1 MAGPPSTSSSGRRTS
16 AGPGTTQPG
25 TFGPGS
31 TLAGQDFQT
40 IADKLKEPSFDLK
53 AKVALATEL
62 RDSIDMH
69 QKDLDL
75 ARLFEV
81 LLPAFVEILHD
92 GKPSMIGNSPEN
104 KLRNLLIQILH
115 RLPHV
120 EPLRQHAPSLM
131 ALLLQL
137 LRTENE
143 ENAVLCMKVVIDLHR
158 TYSRPPPPSPSNPPN
173 PDGAPDPTVQQIEA
187 SVDEFLEIV
196 AELFKNMGSVVEET
210 FRDTRSTRSSAQAGG
225 SGSSEA
231 ASQSP
236 AAPPASL
243 EGDGGAAGGT
253 ANVVHAPAM
262 RSFKLLQDCPASIVF
277 IFQTYRPMV
286 NKAITIFVPLVFDF
300 IQMQAAPQA
309 KKHASME
316 KGQSWVG
323 ICPEIPKEKRA
334 AFESMVMAQ
343 TKTMSF
349 LAYIHR
355 VSNTALSAYLNVLP
369 EIAVRL
375 MKDCPSEAVA
385 MKRDLI
391 IATRHILQSD
401 LRTAFLSQIDTL
413 LDEHVLTGNSVTGH
427 ENLRPLAY
435 SMLADLI
442 HHCRADLT
450 LPQLSRV
457 VHTYC
462 ANIHD
467 PTLASAIQTMC
478 SKLLLNLIDPI
489 ASKDPAEATKIL
501 QRILLAFVTRM
512 EAMAEIRDEW
522 GKWSRAREPLGVTV
536 EKVKEREK
544 ERQEWEQRRKDKG
557 KGKETDEQKMEVE
570 GGEEEKR
577 DEKSEEKD
585 EEKKEEES
593 EKMEVDGE
601 DEKDK
606 DKAKVEASDDEPPPL
621 LELDDVDIERAKPV
635 RKAVVMVDPGPDP
648 VKDARFLFRN
658 LLFGF
663 KTLSVA
669 LSRMGG
675 HGPDAELMC
684 RFFDAAVKCMVVF
697 DSSRDQGREQKEVME
712 VLSTTLVNTE
722 LVIFQEVI
730 ENRMGFFFEEL
741 IRNHELLVIPQ
752 SLLSNEQVSQ
762 HFVAILFRFLSDR
775 LPDLGNNNKE
785 NTSVMLRLYK
795 MSFMAVTIFPEKNE
809 PVLLPHLTN
818 LIMSSLKLAGQAAE
832 PNSYYLLL
840 RALFR
845 SIGGGRFEILYNEVL
860 PSLQVLLEQLNALLK
875 SADKSRKDLFA
886 ELILTV
892 PVRLSVLLPYL
903 SYLMRPLVHALQAG
917 SDLISQGLRTL
928 ELCVDNLTQ
937 EFLGPLMAPV
947 IDEVMV
953 GLWKLLRPLPFNHQH
968 AHTTMRILGKIGGRN
983 RKGFDPPKLEWK
995 PVGPEAL
1002 LNVKFEGKDAA
1013 IRIGPS
1019 VDVALKII
1027 KRGDV
1032 HYRRVAYSFLKYS
1045 IPIFLREGLPA
1056 GEPEETFGNVLRG
1069 LYEATRVDEFSD
1081 EANKYILDLARL
1093 IFGLELDKE
1102 LPENPAHAKQVLP
1115 LCSALIDGII
1125 ENLCSVETPDLTKAA
1140 EQTLAIVELLI
1151 SKRDPEAK
1159 KLYPPTA
1166 LLHQMMSRLASLCY
1180 DPSWQRK
1187 TGAAMGIS
1195 ILTSKVTLPVKFI
1208 AEHEIEIVRALVFA
1222 IKDMPGE
1229 APSNSQM
1236 VVDTLHHVVSICN
1249 QASAREELGA
1259 QKPALNYLVG
1269 LLLLE
1274 VCSQVSAVRA
1284 AVKKAL
1290 SIISDAAGVPLTEML
1305 MPVRDRL
1312 LGPIFTKPLRAL
1324 GFTMQIGHID
1334 AITYCITRE
1343 PPLLE
1348 VDEQL
1353 VRLLHEALGIAD
1365 AEDTAL
1371 LGGKATHKTMAPL
1384 TQLRVVCVQLL
1395 SAALANPQLNTP
1407 TYNQTRVRAL
1417 SVYFKLLYAKA
1428 PEVVDAAYQSL
1439 KQVMLAQG
1447 KLPKDLLQSGLK
1459 PVLMNLADHKKLSV
1473 ASLQGLA
1480 RLLELLTNYFKVEI
1494 GQKLV
1499 DHFRSLAVPADVLR
1513 ASAKQPSEDTELEVM
1528 AAIVNIF
1535 HLLPHPAA
1543 GQYLEDVVKMVVDV
1557 ERLLKKLKTSIFT
1570 VPLAK
1575 FLRLHPAET
1584 TAFFFDRLSDE
1595 RFVTTFRAV
1604 ISSGHAQPIR
1614 DHISASAG
1622 QLFNPCFNTGGD
1634 IGYHAAL
1641 VIKELI
1647 LVDRSWIVA
1656 NDAVLGRLIQRW
1668 VSDVRRQRLA
1678 MQGTPHV
1685 QQLKEDAVVVE
1696 IFIAYLEQAEHIDL
1710 LFHVVDSYTYS
1721 TSADHTVLSRFLN
1734 RHVALSTNVAFK
1746 RAILDRFIDIFENA
1760 GVTKAHKSAALRL
1773 LVNPILLISFSR
1785 GEREADLI
1793 DVEWIAK
1800 VHDKIWH
1807 PLLTGAPDL
1816 GTLEEEELRV
1826 ELCHMTTQLIR
1837 SVPNLISLSDTK
1849 KDVIKFGW
1857 VSIRFDDITV
1867 TQSAYVLIASFL
1879 AQFESPNK
1887 IIVQI
1892 YVALL
1897 RAHQPEARNLVR
1909 EALDILAP
1917 ALPKRMAGGGGT
1929 GGATG
1934 TGGPS
1939 EVMWAK
1945 WTRKILIEE
1954 GSTTPLLVNVYQL
1967 IVRHPDL
1974 FFGTR
1979 DLFFPHMVASLAKL
1993 TLSTTITADTRVL
2006 TLDVIEL
2013 ILKWEKKRIELAK
2026 QEQAKMDVDDGTA
2039 AGSGETP
2046 TTSSPKREKSGKTER
2061 AVSVAPSTTSS
2072 GPVSS
2077 YVPPPSLRDQAINN
2091 LLRFISNSTEP
2102 LQRNNLV
2109 YRALALLRELIG
2121 PNVWGESN
2129 VKLSF
2134 FQRTFANDVNDE
2146 ALSQLCNSAEVLNVV
2161 SSYKPAEWHLSN
2173 IAVLHGIVEKGFASG
2188 EMRLASALR
2197 PVVERLF
2204 EHLPRGVTAE
2214 SGDVSP
2220 QAKAFVE
2227 WARST
2232 VDEGLR
2238 SMNNL
2243 PAVMLILQSWSKVEP
2258 ERIDA
2263 FIPSLIRVFSRYTKE
2278 HTASPTVVSSVDPQ
2292 LRLLVSSLEVLRQ
2305 RVSHLGEQRRWFL
2318 SAIVQL
2324 VEKSSNV
2331 DVCRFLL
2338 QMTRKWV
2345 FDKEEQYP
2353 TAKEKAGILA
2363 KMMSFESRNSEALQK
2378 EFLNLILDIYTDP
2391 QLARTELTF
2400 RLEPAFLMGC
2410 KVRDPVLRS
2419 KFLAVFDKSLATGL
2433 FSRLHYI
2440 LGVQSWEMLSETYW
2454 IHQALDL
2461 LLGAVDTQD
2470 PLFVVPT
2477 TSSTVALPADFVKQ
2491 LEGYNTGNLLGAA
2504 RKLLYADP
2512 NATHATWVSTFKAG
2526 WAVLGR
2532 TEQRHLTEFMV
2543 SLLMKEYH
2551 LRSVDRRPN
2560 VVQTLLQGALACS
2573 PPLLLP
2579 PHVVRYHARTFN
2591 AWHTGIELL
2600 QETLENPRE
2609 SDSVKEMAM
2618 DALTELYAELSED
2631 DLLYGLWRRRAAYNE
2646 TNAALSW
2653 EQIGEWGQAQVLHES
2668 AQITARSGVLPFT
2681 ESELALWEDHWI
2693 VAAQKLQQWDVLSDM
2708 AKNEGNKELL
2718 LECAWRLA
2726 DWNQERPMIEAAI
2739 ESMSPVATP
2748 RRRIFEAYLAL
2759 LSTYSVKTPEEATAA
2774 KKAFNK
2780 LCDEGIQLS
2789 LRKWYYLPETVTQAH
2804 VPLLQVFQQFVE
2816 LQETQSIFQSLAQTN
2831 ASNLDARSSELKS
2844 ILGTW
2849 RDRLPNLWDDVN
2861 IWSDLVAWRQHV
2873 FSAINK
2879 AYLPL
2884 VPPPNAPGGAQ
2895 NASSFAY
2902 RGFHETAW
2910 IINRF
2915 AHVARKHHLNE
2926 VCITSLTKIYTLP
2939 NIEIQEAFLK
2949 LREQAKSH
2957 YHNPAELASG
2967 LEVINNTNLMYFNGP
2982 QKAEFFTLKGMFL
2995 AKLHLHDEANQT
3007 FNLAVSMDMT
3017 FAKAWAEWGEYQDR
3031 MFKENPTDLN
3041 IAANAVSCY
3050 LQAAGLYKNAKVRK
3064 LLVRILWLLSLDDAN
3079 GTISKAFDNYK
3090 GEVPTWYWITFIP
3103 QLLLALSQREARY
3116 VRVILLKIAKAYP
3129 QALFFQLRTIRE
3141 DLAMAKRQ
3149 HQAQEAARAAAA
3161 KRAAESVGTNGEGAA
3176 DGDAST
3182 IGAPNEASQIAT
3194 PGGTATIPGPTQ
3206 RHPWEYVDEIL
3217 AVLKTAFPLLALSME
3232 MIVDQI
3238 ATRFKPQSEEDI
3250 YRLISALLADSLQQ
3264 YNARAFQPNDDGL
3277 LAQTT
3282 IGNIARFAENL
3293 QPSQIREQFEKDFLT
3308 SKPTL
3313 REYVQRLQGW
3323 RDRYEGLLN
3332 KRAKRS
3338 NLESS
3343 SHWLVEFQYQ
3353 KFDEIEVPGQY
3364 LQHEDNNNNFVRIS
3378 HFANKYD
3385 VARSHGTYFRRIS
3398 ILGQDGSVHQFA
3410 IQIPSVRTSRREE
3423 RIMQL
3428 FRMLN
3433 CPLATRKEARKRNIQ
3448 FTVPIVVPLAPG
3460 VRLVE
3465 NDASITA
3472 LQDIYEQHCD
3482 SIGIRREDPVL
3493 AFTERI
3499 RTLYRQDPP
3508 LSRPELFNGRQ
3519 EIAEE
3524 IALKMIPDTVL
3535 QKYMVKSMASP
3546 SDLWHLRKRMTMS
3559 MASFIFMTYILSMG
3573 GRTPSRIHI
3582 SRSTGKV
3589 FTSDMLPSIVP
3600 NKPEFI
3606 NMEPVPFRF
3615 TPNFQRFIGP
3625 HGTEGL
3631 LTSSLMAIARCLT
3644 ESEYD
3649 LEHRLSIFVRE
3660 EVLTWLSMSK
3670 SDSRSN
3676 LREYVLNAVD
3686 SVVRKAKVMSCKYER
3701 EKPPSAS
3708 VPVNQSILELLL
3720 QATNP
3725 QNLSR
3730 LTTTYEPKKGHNLC
3744 RQALY
3749 RCQVRA
3755 FANYGVHPLNP
3766 AAFGKAVRQAFP
3778 KLKTRRLGTRGHSRY
3793 HYIDLAP
3800 TAPTEAFEPKRSEEE
3815 FSSEEGPRSGGDKST
3830 SEDVTSGSNFD
3841 LLNSRPSLTRLTPF
3855 RLFLTGMT
3863 VDRPI
3868 TLRAAPSRPN
3878 CFSGKIEFVFPR
3890 SAAFSPIK
3898 ARRNH
3903 SQSLSIS
3910 LPSGISFEDAS
3921 KTINNE
3927 SGVPTVPRFPSP
3939 ATARP
3944 LGLQRAEDALPTS
3957 FPRFEEMFDV
3967 EGLIEPS
3974 IQNWWG
3980 NRTAADAL
3988 LAQAP
3993 ALRELFFRAQAVVY
4007 TASLVNP
4014 SF

>member
-243 EGDGGAAGGT
+243 EGEGGAAGGT

-286 NKAITIFVPLVFDF
+286 NKAITIFVPLVFDSRELLLTVHMLRKQF

-585 EEKKEEES
+585 EEKKEEDS

-741 IRNHELLVIPQ
+741 IRVSPRVTYSSHLKRTDRVRWEQNHELLVIPQ

-818 LIMSSLKLAGQAAE
+818 LIMNSLKLAGQAAE

-1140 EQTLAIVELLI
+1140 EQTLAVVELLI

-1473 ASLQGLA
+1473 ASLQVRDFPLVGRSFLVILTLLSPQGLA

-1604 ISSGHAQPIR
+1604 ISSEHGQPIR

-1647 LVDRSWIVA
+1647 LVDRSWIVT

-2026 QEQAKMDVDDGTA
+2026 QEQAKMDVDDGAA

-2046 TTSSPKREKSGKTER
+2046 TISSPKREKSGKTER

-2258 ERIDA
+2258 DRIDA

-2477 TSSTVALPADFVKQ
+2477 TASTAALPADFVKQ
-2491 LEGYNTGNLLGAA
+2491 LEGYNTGNFLGAA

-2532 TEQRHLTEFMV
+2532 TEQRHLAEFMV

-2609 SDSVKEMAM
+2609 SDSVKETAM

-3161 KRAAESVGTNGEGAA
+3161 KRAAESVGANGEGAA

-3508 LSRPELFNGRQ
+3508 LS
-3519 EIAEE
+3519 
-3524 IALKMIPDTVL
+3524 
-3535 QKYMVKSMASP
+3535 YMVKSMASP

-3589 FTSDMLPSIVP
+3589 FTSDMLPCASNSLRLLSPSLSLADFAREPLQSAIVP

-3649 LEHRLSIFVRE
+3649 LEHRLSIF
-3660 EVLTWLSMSK
+3660 WLSMSK

-3730 LTTTYEPKKGHNLC
+3730 CEP
-3744 RQALY
+3744 
-3749 RCQVRA
+3749 
-3755 FANYGVHPLNP
+3755 
-3766 AAFGKAVRQAFP
+3766 
-3778 KLKTRRLGTRGHSRY
+3778 TW
-3793 HYIDLAP
+3793 
-3800 TAPTEAFEPKRSEEE
+3800 
-3815 FSSEEGPRSGGDKST
+3815 
-3830 SEDVTSGSNFD
+3830 
-3841 LLNSRPSLTRLTPF
+3841 
-3855 RLFLTGMT
+3855 
-3863 VDRPI
+3863 
-3868 TLRAAPSRPN
+3868 
-3878 CFSGKIEFVFPR
+3878 
-3890 SAAFSPIK
+3890 
-3898 ARRNH
+3898 
-3903 SQSLSIS
+3903 
-3910 LPSGISFEDAS
+3910 LPQ
-3921 KTINNE
+3921 
-3927 SGVPTVPRFPSP
+3927 
-3939 ATARP
+3939 
-3944 LGLQRAEDALPTS
+3944 L
-3957 FPRFEEMFDV
+3957 
-3967 EGLIEPS
+3967 
-3974 IQNWWG
+3974 
-3980 NRTAADAL
+3980 
-3988 LAQAP
+3988 
-3993 ALRELFFRAQAVVY
+3993 
-4007 TASLVNP
+4007 
-4014 SF
+4014 

>member
-1 MAGPPSTSSSGRRTS
+1 MAGPPSATSSGRRTS
-16 AGPGTTQPG
+16 AGPGHTQPG

-31 TLAGQDFQT
+31 SLAGQDFQS
-40 IADKLKEPSFDLK
+40 IADKLKASDTDPK
-53 AKVALATEL
+53 AKNTLAAEL
-62 RDSIDMH
+62 RDSIDMY

-81 LLPAFVEILHD
+81 LLPTFTTILRD
-92 GKPSMIGNSPEN
+92 GKPSMVANSAEN

-120 EPLRQHAPSLM
+120 EPLRPHTPALM
-131 ALLLQL
+131 TLLLHL

-143 ENAVLCMKVVIDLHR
+143 ENAVLCMKVIIDLHR
-158 TYSRPPPPSPSNPPN
+158 TYSRPPPPSAATGSAPPAEPSPEKL
-173 PDGAPDPTVQQIEA
+173 VQQIES

-196 AELFKNMGSVVEET
+196 ADLFKNMGSVVEDT
-210 FRDTRSTRSSAQAGG
+210 FKDSRSTRSHTAAHPSGPSDAG
-225 SGSSEA
+225 

-236 AAPPASL
+236 SGPPTL
-243 EGDGGAAGGT
+243 EGEGAGTGGP
-253 ANVVHAPAM
+253 VVKLEPAM

-309 KKHASME
+309 RKHASME
-316 KGQSWVG
+316 PGQSWVG
-323 ICPEIPKEKRA
+323 VCPEIPKEKRA

-369 EIAVRL
+369 EIAIRL

-401 LRTAFLSQIDTL
+401 LRTAFLTQIDTL
-413 LDEHVLTGNSVTGH
+413 LDEHVLTGNSITGH

-442 HHCRADLT
+442 HHCRAELT

-489 ASKDPAEATKIL
+489 ASKEPGEATKIL
-501 QRILLAFVTRM
+501 QRILLSFVSRM
-512 EAMAEIRDEW
+512 EAMAEVRDEW
-522 GKWSRAREPLGVTV
+522 TKWSKARDALGPTLD
-536 EKVKEREK
+536 KVKKREAEREA
-544 ERQEWEQRRKDKG
+544 WEKRRKEKG
-557 KGKETDEQKMEVE
+557 KGKAVE
-570 GGEEEKR
+570 GDDDRMDVEDDKVESKADK
-577 DEKSEEKD
+577 DEKK
-585 EEKKEEES
+585 
-593 EKMEVDGE
+593 DGE
-601 DEKDK
+601 DKMDVDGDE
-606 DKAKVEASDDEPPPL
+606 AKPKGDVDDDVEPAL

-663 KTLSVA
+663 KTLSIA

-675 HGPDAELMC
+675 HGPDAGLMC

-697 DSSRDQGREQKEVME
+697 DSGRDQGREQKEVME
-712 VLSTTLVNTE
+712 VLSSTLVGTE
-722 LVIFQEVI
+722 LVIFQEVL
-730 ENRMGFFFEEL
+730 ENRMGFFFDEL

-752 SLLSNEQVSQ
+752 SLLSNDQVSQ

-818 LIMSSLKLAGQAAE
+818 LIMNSLKLAQQAAE

-917 SDLISQGLRTL
+917 PDLISQGLRTL

-983 RKGFDPPKLEWK
+983 RKGFEPPKLEWR
-995 PVGPEAL
+995 PVGTEAL
-1002 LNVKFEGKDAA
+1002 LNFKFEGKDAA

-1045 IPIFLREGLPA
+1045 IAIFVREGIER
-1056 GEPEETFGNVLRG
+1056 GEPADTFGNILRG
-1069 LYEATRVDEFSD
+1069 LYEATRVEEFAE
-1081 EANKYILDLARL
+1081 EANKFIVDIARL
-1093 IFGLELDKE
+1093 IFDLETGKE
-1102 LPENPAHAKQVLP
+1102 TPEGAAHPTVSLP
-1115 LCSALIDGII
+1115 LSSAMLDGMID
-1125 ENLCSVETPDLTKAA
+1125 NLCSVDSPDLTKAA
-1140 EQTLAIVELLI
+1140 DQTLKVLEILAAKVDLTLQRDPATKLI
-1151 SKRDPEAK
+1151 SQ
-1159 KLYPPTA
+1159 LI
-1166 LLHQMMSRLASLCY
+1166 SRLASFCY
-1180 DPSWQRK
+1180 DASWQHK
-1187 TGAAMGIS
+1187 TGAAMGLS
-1195 ILTSKVTLPVKFI
+1195 LVTSKLDIPIHFI
-1208 AEHEIEIVRALVFA
+1208 AKHQIEIDRALVFA

-1229 APSNSQM
+1229 SPSNSQ
-1236 VVDTLHHVVSICN
+1236 VVIDTLYHVLRTCN
-1249 QASAREELGA
+1249 QPSVREGPGGD
-1259 QKPALNYLVG
+1259 KPSLHYLAG

-1274 VCSQVSAVRA
+1274 VCSQVGTVREVA
-1284 AVKKAL
+1284 KKAL
-1290 SIISDAAGVPLTEML
+1290 DILSEAIQVPLTEL
-1305 MPVRDRL
+1305 LLPIRDRL
-1312 LGPIFTKPLRAL
+1312 LTPIWSKPLRAL

-1334 AITYCITRE
+1334 AVTYCITRN
-1343 PPLLE
+1343 PPLVE
-1348 VDEQL
+1348 VDDQL
-1353 VRLLHEALGIAD
+1353 VRVLHEALGIAD

-1371 LGGKATHKTMAPL
+1371 LGGKPTHKTMAPL
-1384 TQLRVVCVQLL
+1384 TKLRVVCVQLL
-1395 SAALANPQLNTP
+1395 SAALANPQFNTP
-1407 TYNQTRVRAL
+1407 NYNQYRIRAL

-1428 PEVVDAAYQSL
+1428 PEVVDAAYKSL

-1447 KLPKDLLQSGLK
+1447 KLPKDLLQTGLK

-1499 DHFRSLAVPADVLR
+1499 DHFRSLAVPNDILR
-1513 ASAKQPSEDTELEVM
+1513 ASAKQPSEDGELEVM

-1570 VPLAK
+1570 APLAK

-1584 TAFFFDRLSDE
+1584 TSFFFARLSDE

-1604 ISSGHAQPIR
+1604 LSSEHSQPIR
-1614 DHISASAG
+1614 DHISANVTD
-1622 QLFNPCFNTGGD
+1622 LFDPCFEAGGD
-1634 IGYHAAL
+1634 LGFHAAL

-1647 LVDRSWIVA
+1647 LVSKDWIVK
-1656 NDAVLGRLIQRW
+1656 NDAVLTRLIQRW

-1678 MQGTPHV
+1678 MQGLPHV
-1685 QQLKEDAVVVE
+1685 QQLKEDAVIVE
-1696 IFIAYLEQAEHIDL
+1696 IFISFLEQAEHIDL
-1710 LFHVVDSYTYS
+1710 LFHVVDSYTYT

-1734 RHVALSTNVAFK
+1734 RHVALSTNVAFR
-1746 RAILDRFIDIFENA
+1746 RAVLDRFIDIFENS
-1760 GVTKAHKSAALRL
+1760 GVTHAHKSAALRL

-1785 GEREADLI
+1785 GEREAGLV
-1793 DVEWIAK
+1793 DVEWIGK
-1800 VHDKIWH
+1800 VHKSIWQ
-1807 PLLTGAPDL
+1807 PLLAGAPDL
-1816 GTLEEEELRV
+1816 GTLDEEELRV
-1826 ELCHMTTQLIR
+1826 ELCHMSTQLVR
-1837 SVPNLISLSDTK
+1837 NLPDLINSSESK

-1857 VSIRFDDITV
+1857 VSIRFDDV
-1867 TQSAYVLIASFL
+1867 TASQSAYLLIASFL
-1879 AQFESPNK
+1879 AQFESPMK
-1887 IIVQI
+1887 IILQI
-1892 YVALL
+1892 YLALL
-1897 RAHQPEARNLVR
+1897 RAHQPEARPIVR

-1917 ALPKRMAGGGGT
+1917 ALPKRIPS
-1929 GGATG
+1929 
-1934 TGGPS
+1934 GPS
-1939 EVMWAK
+1939 TGAGQAEPIWAK
-1945 WTRKILIEE
+1945 WTRKVLIEE
-1954 GSTTPLLVNVYQL
+1954 GSTTALLVNVYQL

-1974 FFGTR
+1974 FFSTR

-1993 TLSTTITADTRVL
+1993 TLSTTITSDTRVL

-2013 ILKWEKKRIELAK
+2013 ILKWEKRRLELAK
-2026 QEQAKMDVDDGTA
+2026 KDEAKPDEAAQADKKV
-2039 AGSGETP
+2039 
-2046 TTSSPKREKSGKTER
+2046 TSSPKREKGSKGDR
-2061 AVSVAPSTTSS
+2061 AGSVAPSTTSS
-2072 GPVSS
+2072 GPSS
-2077 YVPPPSLRDQAINN
+2077 TYVPPPSLRDQVINN

-2109 YRALALLRELIG
+2109 FRALGLLRELVG
-2121 PNVWGESN
+2121 VWGESN

-2134 FQRTFANDVNDE
+2134 FQRTFANDVTEDL
-2146 ALSQLCNSAEVLNVV
+2146 LSQLCNSAEVLNVV
-2161 SSYKPAEWHLSN
+2161 SANKPAEWHLTN
-2173 IAVLHGIVEKGFASG
+2173 IGILHSIVEKGFSSG
-2188 EMRLASALR
+2188 ETRLASALR

-2204 EHLPRGVTAE
+2204 EHLPKGVSAE
-2214 SGDVSP
+2214 STGVSP

-2227 WARST
+2227 WAKSA
-2232 VDEGLR
+2232 VEEGLR

-2243 PAVMLILQSWSKVEP
+2243 AAVMLILQSWGKVEP
-2258 ERIDA
+2258 ERIDG
-2263 FIPSLIRVFSRYTKE
+2263 FVGILIRVFSRFAKE
-2278 HTASPTVVSSVDPQ
+2278 HAASTTIVSSIDPQ

-2305 RVSHLGEQRRWFL
+2305 RVSYLGEQRRWFL
-2318 SAIVQL
+2318 SAIVTL
-2324 VEKSSNV
+2324 VEKSSNI

-2353 TAKEKAGILA
+2353 TPKEKAGILI

-2378 EFLNLILDIYTDP
+2378 EYLNLILDIYEEPSLT
-2391 QLARTELTF
+2391 RSELTY
-2400 RLEPAFLMGC
+2400 RLESAFLMGC
-2410 KVRDPVLRS
+2410 KVRDPVIRS
-2419 KFLAVFDKSLATGL
+2419 KFLAVFDKSLPTGL
-2433 FSRLHYI
+2433 FSRLQYI
-2440 LGVQSWEMLSETYW
+2440 IGTQSWETLSETYW

-2470 PLFVVPT
+2470 PLFV
-2477 TSSTVALPADFVKQ
+2477 LPASAKLDPLSAEFVKQ
-2491 LEGYNTGNLLGAA
+2491 LEGFTTGSLVGAA

-2512 NATHATWVSTFKAG
+2512 NATHHTWISTFKTG
-2526 WAVLGR
+2526 WNCLSR
-2532 TEQRHLTEFMV
+2532 PEQRHVTEFLV
-2543 SLLMKEYH
+2543 TLLMKEYH

-2560 VVQTLLQGALACS
+2560 VIQTLLQGALACS
-2573 PPLLLP
+2573 PTLLLP

-2600 QETLENPRE
+2600 QNTLEQPRE
-2609 SDSVKEMAM
+2609 PDSVKETAM
-2618 DALTELYAELSED
+2618 DALTELYAELSEE
-2631 DLLYGLWRRRAAYNE
+2631 DLVYGIWRRRAAYNE
-2646 TNAALSW
+2646 TNSAISW
-2653 EQIGEWGQAQVLHES
+2653 EQIGEWNQAQVLYEA
-2668 AQITARSGVLPFT
+2668 AQMTARTGVLPYS

-2693 VAAQKLQQWDVLSDM
+2693 TSATKLQQWDVLSDM
-2708 AKNEGNKELL
+2708 AKNEDNKDLL

-2759 LSTYSVKTPEEATAA
+2759 LSTYTPGKTPEEMALA
-2774 KKAFNK
+2774 KKTFNK

-2816 LQETQSIFQSLAQTN
+2816 LQETQAIFQSLIQTN
-2831 ASNLDARSSELKS
+2831 AANLDTRSSELKS

-2879 AYLPL
+2879 QYLPL
-2884 VPPPNAPGGAQ
+2884 VPAPNAPGGAQ

-3031 MFKENPTDLN
+3031 MFKENPTELT

-3064 LLVRILWLLSLDDAN
+3064 MLVRVLWLLSLDDAN
-3079 GTISKAFDNYK
+3079 ETIAKAFENYK
-3090 GEVPTWYWITFIP
+3090 GEVPSWYWITFIP

-3116 VRVILLKIAKAYP
+3116 FRVILTKIAKAYP
-3129 QALFFQLRTIRE
+3129 QAVFFHLRTWRDE
-3141 DLAMAKRQ
+3141 LNQSRRQ
-3149 HQAQEAARAAAA
+3149 LQYQQQQQAAAA
-3161 KRAAESVGTNGEGAA
+3161 KRAAEAA
-3176 DGDAST
+3176 GNGDAGSSDAVN
-3182 IGAPNEASQIAT
+3182 GNSAPRVNT
-3194 PGGTATIPGPTQ
+3194 PGASTLGVPGAHQ
-3206 RHPWEYVDEIL
+3206 RHPVEYIEEIIII
-3217 AVLKTAFPLLALSME
+3217 LKTAFPLLGLSME
-3232 MIVDQI
+3232 MITDQFVG
-3238 ATRFKPQSEEDI
+3238 RFRPTPEEDI
-3250 YRLISALLADSLQQ
+3250 YRLVTNLLQEALSTYTARAVQAGDDGSLPPIMAAKIASFADSVSL
-3264 YNARAFQPNDDGL
+3264 DK
-3277 LAQTT
+3277 
-3282 IGNIARFAENL
+3282 
-3293 QPSQIREQFEKDFLT
+3293 EKFRQDFIT

-3313 REYVQRLQGW
+3313 RDYIERLRDW
-3323 RDRYEGLLN
+3323 RRRFETLL
-3332 KRAKRS
+3332 KKQPALGQ
-3338 NLESS
+3338 LESQ

-3353 KFDEIEVPGQY
+3353 KFDEIEMFGQY

-3378 HFANKYD
+3378 HVDNRYENIQA
-3385 VARSHGTYFRRIS
+3385 HGTSYRRLS
-3398 ILGQDGSVHQFA
+3398 FFGTDGSLHQFSLQLPA
-3410 IQIPSVRTSRREE
+3410 GRIARREE

-3433 CPLATRKEARKRNIQ
+3433 CPLSTRKESRKRGLQ
-3448 FTVPIVVPLAPG
+3448 FNLPAIVPFSPSI
-3460 VRLVE
+3460 RLIE
-3465 NDASITA
+3465 NDVSETT
-3472 LQDIYEQHCD
+3472 LQDVFNQHCD
-3482 SIGIRREDPVL
+3482 TIGISREDPVL
-3493 AFTERI
+3493 AFTERL
-3499 RTLYRQDPP
+3499 RTLYQQTPTP
-3508 LSRPELFNGRQ
+3508 SRSELISGRQ
-3519 EIAEE
+3519 EIYEE
-3524 IALKMIPDTVL
+3524 VSNKMVPNNIL
-3535 QKYMVKSMASP
+3535 QKYLTRAMVSP
-3546 SDLWHLRKRMTMS
+3546 SDLWHLRKRMTTS
-3559 MASFIFMTYILSMG
+3559 MAAFIFASYVMSMG
-3573 GRTPSRIHI
+3573 GRTPARIVF
-3582 SRSTGKV
+3582 SRSTGKLH
-3589 FTSDMLPSIVP
+3589 TSEMLPSIVMD
-3600 NKPEFI
+3600 KAEFF
-3606 NMEPVPFRF
+3606 NTESVPFRF
-3615 TPNFQRFIGP
+3615 TPNLQQFIGP
-3625 HGTEGL
+3625 YGTEGL
-3631 LTSSLMAIARCLT
+3631 LMSSLMAIARCLT
-3644 ESEYD
+3644 EAECD

-3660 EVLTWLSMSK
+3660 EIVTKMSMLK
-3670 SDSRSN
+3670 VESRSN
-3676 LREYVLNAVD
+3676 VRSEVNEAVD
-3686 SVVRKAKVMSCKYER
+3686 AVCRKAKLMACKYER
-3701 EKPPSAS
+3701 EKAPSAS
-3708 VPVNQSILELLL
+3708 TPVNQSLIELFL
-3720 QATNP
+3720 QATSP
-3725 QNLSR
+3725 ALLSR
-3730 LTTTYEPKKGHNLC
+3730 LD
-3744 RQALY
+3744 
-3749 RCQVRA
+3749 
-3755 FANYGVHPLNP
+3755 PL
-3766 AAFGKAVRQAFP
+3766 Q
-3778 KLKTRRLGTRGHSRY
+3778 L
-3793 HYIDLAP
+3793 
-3800 TAPTEAFEPKRSEEE
+3800 
-3815 FSSEEGPRSGGDKST
+3815 
-3830 SEDVTSGSNFD
+3830 
-3841 LLNSRPSLTRLTPF
+3841 
-3855 RLFLTGMT
+3855 
-3863 VDRPI
+3863 
-3868 TLRAAPSRPN
+3868 
-3878 CFSGKIEFVFPR
+3878 
-3890 SAAFSPIK
+3890 
-3898 ARRNH
+3898 
-3903 SQSLSIS
+3903 
-3910 LPSGISFEDAS
+3910 
-3921 KTINNE
+3921 
-3927 SGVPTVPRFPSP
+3927 
-3939 ATARP
+3939 
-3944 LGLQRAEDALPTS
+3944 
-3957 FPRFEEMFDV
+3957 
-3967 EGLIEPS
+3967 
-3974 IQNWWG
+3974 
-3980 NRTAADAL
+3980 
-3988 LAQAP
+3988 P
-3993 ALRELFFRAQAVVY
+3993 AL
-4007 TASLVNP
+4007 
-4014 SF
+4014 